1 MSKIPVCFIYII
13 IPAGNSSRMIVGI
26 STKPRQR
33 KQMMKEKTGLV
44 LGGGGARGLAHLGA
58 IDVLTKKGIVPDLV
72 VGTSIGSIVGAI
84 YAASGDAGEA
94 LNRVHDYFT
103 CDCYTSIKFDFLK
116 QTEEDKQNDGLLDS
130 LSRYLQKKFFYNVVL
145 ANQQSFVST
154 ETYLENINFLID
166 DIDIRDT
173 KIPFAAVC
181 TDINA
186 GSEIVLTKGSLRK
199 AVAASSAIPGIF
211 APVEVEGH
219 FLVDG
224 GWVNQLPVDT
234 ARALGAD
241 FVIAV
246 NVARE
251 LEQDFST
258 DTGLDIIRRANAITR
273 TVLNDIQSK
282 DADGIIDP
290 EVGSISW
297 AAFGCIEECMQLGR
311 VATEQFLEVF
321 EEQQKDSSF
330 LGGLFGA

>member
-1 MSKIPVCFIYII
+1 MVAVFI
-13 IPAGNSSRMIVGI
+13 N
-26 STKPRQR
+26 PRWME
-33 KQMMKEKTGLV
+33 KMTKEKTALV
-44 LGGGGARGLAHLGA
+44 LGCGGARGLAHLGA
-58 IDVLTKKGIVPDLV
+58 IDALTEKGIVPDLV
-72 VGTSIGSIVGAI
+72 VGTSIGSIIGAV
-84 YAASGDAGEA
+84 YASSGNAAEA

-103 CDCYTSIKFDFLK
+103 CDCYANIKFDFLK
-116 QTEEDKQNDGLLDS
+116 QTEDGKKNDGLLDS

-145 ANQQSFVST
+145 ANQLSFVSM

-181 TDINA
+181 ADING

-199 AVAASSAIPGIF
+199 AVAASGAIPGIF
-211 APVEVEGH
+211 PPVEVDGKL
-219 FLVDG
+219 LVDG

-251 LEQDFST
+251 LEQDFAT

-273 TVLNDIQSK
+273 TVLNSIQSH
-282 DADGIIDP
+282 DADAIIEP
-290 EVGSISW
+290 EVGNISW
-297 AAFGCIEECMQLGR
+297 AEFGCIKDCMQRGR
-311 VATEQFLEVF
+311 VATEQLLEVI
-321 EEQQKDSSF
+321 EKQQKEKESSF
-330 LGGLFGA
+330 WGSLFG